1 MGTSSFCHNK
11 GVDDVNETIKLDHD
25 IEGMEEV
32 SNLPWDILE
41 ALNRE
46 SVGSKPNIEEME
58 VINLADEGKTE
69 KPVKIGVNFPK
80 DVKDQLMALLKEFKE
95 IFSWYYQ
102 DMLGLDIEI
111 IVCKIPVKS
120 GCLGT
125 ASPSKDEVKD
135 YPVKQRRSRKE
146 VEIPFSNRHSLL

>member
-95 IFSWYYQ
+95 IFSWSYQ
-102 DMLGLDIEI
+102 DKPRLYTKIVATGFRLNLDT
-111 IVCKIPVKS
+111 
-120 GCLGT
+120 L
-125 ASPSKDEVKD
+125 
-135 YPVKQRRSRKE
+135 
-146 VEIPFSNRHSLL
+146 